1 MNSLALR
8 LGRVLCHHCL
18 HRCVWRDI
26 QSGRLL
32 EEHNLEVMRLDLKHG
47 SENRKG
53 GMLWETL
60 DEGSGRAG
68 SKESR

>member
-8 LGRVLCHHCL
+8 QGRVLCHHCW

-26 QSGRLL
+26 QSERLL
-32 EEHNLEVMRLDLKHG
+32 EEHKLEVMRHG

-53 GMLWETL
+53 GMLWETP
-60 DEGSGRAG
+60 DEGSGRAE